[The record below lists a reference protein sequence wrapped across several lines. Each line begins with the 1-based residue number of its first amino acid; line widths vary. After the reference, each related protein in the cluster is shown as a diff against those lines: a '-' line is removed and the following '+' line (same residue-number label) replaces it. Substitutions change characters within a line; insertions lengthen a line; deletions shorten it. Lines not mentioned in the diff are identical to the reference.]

1 MFDNL
6 SDRLEGAFKTL
17 RGESRLTEINI
28 AQSIKEIRRALVD
41 ADVNYKIAKEFT
53 DKVKDKALGSEN
65 VLKSVKP
72 GELMVKI
79 VQDELVELMGG
90 EHEEINIGKTKP
102 SVVLIAGL
110 QGSGKTTFS
119 GKLANHLKNKRNKF
133 PLLVACDVYR
143 PAAIDQLT
151 VISEQIG
158 VPIYKEP
165 ENKNPVEIA
174 QNAIEHAKAHGL
186 DVVIVDTAGRL
197 AVDEEMMQEISSIKQ
212 GIEPQETL
220 FVVDSMTGQDAV
232 NTAAAFNEEIDY
244 DGVVL
249 TKLDGDT
256 RGGAALSIKYTVG
269 KPIKFVSMGEKMDTL
284 DVFYPER
291 MAQRILGMGDIVS
304 FVEKAQ
310 EQFDEK
316 EAQRLEKK
324 IKKNKFDFND
334 FLGQIAQIRK
344 MGDLK
349 SLMKMIPGMGKAVK
363 DLDIDNSAFNKV
375 EAIILSMTPQERE
388 NPDLMNMS
396 RKRRIAKGC
405 GQDVHEINAFL
416 KQFNQMRKMMRKM
429 SQMPGMGANMQMPA
443 GGMGG
448 IGAGAAPRIKRRS
461 KNKRKKKR
469 R

>member
-6 SDRLEGAFKTL
+6 SERLEGAFKTL
-17 RGESRLTEINI
+17 RGENRLTEINI

-72 GELMVKI
+72 GELMIKI
-79 VQDELVELMGG
+79 VQDELIELMGG

-119 GKLANHLKNKRNKF
+119 GKLANHLKNKRKKS

-151 VISEQIG
+151 VIAEQIG

-165 ENKNPVEIA
+165 DNKNPVEIA
-174 QNAIEHAKAHGL
+174 KNAIEHAKAHGL
-186 DVVIVDTAGRL
+186 DIVIVDTAGRL
-197 AVDEEMMQEISSIKQ
+197 AVDEQMMAEISNIKQ
-212 GIEPQETL
+212 GINPQETL

-232 NTAAAFNEEIDY
+232 NTAAAFNEQIDY

-284 DVFYPER
+284 DVFHPDR
-291 MAQRILGMGDIVS
+291 MAQRILGMGDIIS

-310 EQFDEK
+310 EQFDEQ
-316 EAQRLEKK
+316 EAKRLEKK

-334 FLGQIAQIRK
+334 FLGQIGQIRK
-344 MGDLK
+344 MGDIK
-349 SLMKMIPGMGKAVK
+349 NLMKMIPGMGKAVK

-388 NPDLMNMS
+388 NPELMNMS
-396 RKRRIAKGC
+396 RKRRIAQGC
-405 GQDVHEINAFL
+405 GQDVHEINVFL
-416 KQFNQMRKMMRKM
+416 KQFDQMRKMMHKM
-429 SQMPGMGANMQMPA
+429 SKMPGIGNMQMPGEGLGSVP
-443 GGMGG
+443 GGG
-448 IGAGAAPRIKRRS
+448 APRIKR
-461 KNKRKKKR
+461 KTNRKKKR